1 MVIMGVIG
9 AGRMAMVHIRGIV
22 SGVPNVKIKSVSDP
36 YMSDATKDELNQ
48 LGILNTYA
56 DHTAI
61 LADPEIQAVLIASST
76 DTLAKFSV
84 DSLEAGKHTFCE
96 KPVGRSIE
104 SLLPVVEAV
113 NRHPEL
119 KYQVG
124 FNRRFDHN
132 FRALYETVKQ
142 GKLGQLH
149 FLRICSRDSVTP
161 PQSYVR
167 ISGGIFLDMMIHDI
181 DLIRYFAQCDV
192 EEVYAI
198 GNVLIDQY
206 FADEGDIDTAI
217 VTMKFKNGAMGV
229 IDNSRKAVYGY
240 DQRAE
245 VHGSLGCAELNND
258 IKNSV
263 IVSTAEGVRNDG
275 PIWDTLDRY
284 VAAYK
289 AEMSS
294 FIDAVENDR
303 TTVTSIN
310 DSLQAIV
317 VGLACKKSLN
327 EKRPVKLSE
336 IL

>member
-1 MVIMGVIG
+1 MIKMGVIG

-22 SGVPNVKIKSVSDP
+22 SGLPNIEIKSVSDP
-36 YMSDATKDELNQ
+36 YVKDETKTELYK
-48 LGILNTYA
+48 LGIRNVFTDEKDILN
-56 DHTAI
+56 
-61 LADPEIQAVLIASST
+61 DPEIQAVLIASSS
-76 DTLAKFSV
+76 DTLATMSV
-84 DSLEAGKHTFCE
+84 KALEAGKHTFCE
-96 KPVGRSIE
+96 KPVGRTID
-104 SLLPVVEAV
+104 SLMPVVEAV
-113 NRHPEL
+113 KRHPEL

-132 FRALYETVKQ
+132 FSALYDVVNK
-142 GKLGQLH
+142 GKLGKLH

-161 PQSYVR
+161 PQSYVH
-167 ISGGIFLDMMIHDI
+167 ISGGIFIDMMIHDI
-181 DLIRYFAQCDV
+181 DLIRYFAQSDV

-206 FADEGDIDTAI
+206 FADEGDVDTAI

-245 VHGSLGCAELNND
+245 IHGSLGCAVLNND

-263 IVSTAEGVRNDG
+263 IVSTAEGVHNDG
-275 PIWDTLDRY
+275 PVWDTLDRY
-284 VAAYK
+284 IDAYK

-294 FIDAVENDR
+294 FVDAIENNKK
-303 TTVTSIN
+303 TCTSIN
-310 DSLQAIV
+310 DSLQAIS
-317 VGLACKKSLN
+317 VGLACNKSLK

>member
-1 MVIMGVIG
+1 MVKMGVIG

-22 SGVPNVKIKSVSDP
+22 SGVSNVKIQAVADP
-36 YMSDATKDELNQ
+36 YMSDATKEELNQ
-48 LGILNTYA
+48 LGIMHTYT
-56 DHTAI
+56 DHRTI
-61 LADPEIQAVLIASST
+61 LEDAEIQAVLIAAST
-76 DTLAKFSV
+76 DTLAALSV
-84 DSLEAGKHTFCE
+84 EALDAGKHTFCE

-104 SLLPVVEAV
+104 SLMPVVEAV
-113 NRHPEL
+113 KRHPEL

-132 FRALYETVKQ
+132 FRALYDTVKK
-142 GKLGQLH
+142 GMLGRLH

-167 ISGGIFLDMMIHDI
+167 VSGGIFLDMMIHDI
-181 DLIRYFAQCDV
+181 DLIRYFAQSDV

-206 FADEGDIDTAI
+206 FADEGDVDTAI

-245 VHGSLGCAELNND
+245 IHGSLGCAELNND

-263 IVSTAEGVRNDG
+263 LVSTAEGVRNDG
-275 PIWDTLDRY
+275 PVWDTLDRY
-284 VAAYK
+284 VAAYR
-289 AEMSS
+289 AEMRS
-294 FIDAVENDR
+294 FADAIENDLE
-303 TTVTSIN
+303 TCTSIQ
-310 DSLQAIV
+310 DSLQAV
-317 VGLACKKSLN
+317 MVGLACNKSLS

>member
-1 MVIMGVIG
+1 MVKMGVIG

-22 SGVPNVKIKSVSDP
+22 SGVPNVKIKSVADP
-36 YMSDATKDELNQ
+36 NITDATKKELNQ
-48 LGILNTYA
+48 LGILNTFM
-56 DHTAI
+56 DHRSI
-61 LADPEIQAVLIASST
+61 LDDPEIQAVLIASST

-84 DSLEAGKHTFCE
+84 ESLEAGKHTFCE

-104 SLLPVVEAV
+104 SIIPVVEAV

-149 FLRICSRDSVTP
+149 FLRVCSRDSVTP
-161 PQSYVR
+161 PQSYVS

-181 DLIRYFAQCDV
+181 DLIRYFAQSNV

-206 FADEGDIDTAI
+206 FADEGDVDTAI

-245 VHGSLGCAELNND
+245 IHGSLGCAELNND
-258 IKNSV
+258 IKNNV
-263 IVSTAEGVRNDG
+263 MVSTADGVRNDG
-275 PIWDTLDRY
+275 PVWDTLDRY
-284 VAAYK
+284 IAAYK

-294 FIDAVENDR
+294 FINAIVKDLKPIV
-303 TTVTSIN
+303 SIN
-310 DSLQAIV
+310 DSLQAV
-317 VGLACKKSLN
+317 LVGLACKKSLA

-336 IL
+336 IQ